1 MTSNI
6 GDGVASYFC
15 LFLNVFNGLHSLCV
29 HSVGESKDFQPIGQA
44 LCDLIVELIVGDWLQ
59 GS

>member
-6 GDGVASYFC
+6 GDGVASHFS

-29 HSVGESKDFQPIGQA
+29 HNVGESKDFQSIGQA
-44 LCDLIVELIVGDWLQ
+44 LCDLIVELIVGD
-59 GS
+59 

>member
-6 GDGVASYFC
+6 SDGVASYFS
-15 LFLNVFNGLHSLCV
+15 LFLNVFNGLHGWSV
-29 HSVGESKDFQPIGQA
+29 HSGGKSRDFQPIGQA
-44 LCDLIVELIVGDWLQ
+44 FCDLIVELIVGDWLQ

>member
-6 GDGVASYFC
+6 GDGVASHFS

-44 LCDLIVELIVGDWLQ
+44 LCDLIVELIVGD
-59 GS
+59 

>member
-6 GDGVASYFC
+6 GDGVASYFS
-15 LFLNVFNGLHSLCV
+15 LFLYVFNGLHGLCV

-44 LCDLIVELIVGDWLQ
+44 LCDLIVEWIVGD
-59 GS
+59 